1 MNKQKLEVLVLILV
15 GVLSFGALFV
25 LLMKY
30 IIPVVAPFLIAWF
43 VAFAVRVPAG
53 WFAEKTHISERF
65 WRPTL
70 AISLTL
76 FVFVSLAL
84 LFWQLTEFLIEV
96 ITEVTSGGEL
106 YIILA
111 RLSEPPT
118 MILGPGIPD
127 SLVESINEGI
137 HELLSS
143 VLGSLGS
150 VITDVVSFVPGAL
163 FFLLITVI
171 SLVYFAIDLERINGF
186 VKSLFPESMAK
197 KLSSVRR
204 NFFSVIGKYV
214 KSYLQ
219 IMLITFAVMLIG
231 FVALG
236 IENAAIIAVIVS
248 VLDLLPVLGVGIVL
262 VPWSIF
268 RFAVGDATV
277 GIGLLIIF
285 VLYTVIRE
293 LVEPKILGKSLDMH
307 PIATLITVYVG
318 YALFGFLGLI
328 ILPIA
333 TVLFGM
339 LFKKDKA
346 AEVDKR

>member
-15 GVLSFGALFV
+15 GILCFGLLFV

-30 IIPVVAPFLIAWF
+30 IFPVVLPFLIAWF
-43 VAFAVRVPAG
+43 VAFAVRSPAG
-53 WFAEKTHISERF
+53 WLAEKTHIGERF

-76 FVFVSLAL
+76 ALFGGAAL
-84 LFWQLTEFLIEV
+84 LLWQLTEFLIEV
-96 ITEVTSGGEL
+96 ISEVTRDGEL
-106 YIILA
+106 YIILS
-111 RLSEPPT
+111 RLGEPPT
-118 MILGPGIPD
+118 MIFGQGIPD
-127 SLVESINEGI
+127 SLVEGINEGI

-143 VLGSLGS
+143 VLVKLGS

-186 VKSLFPESMAK
+186 VKSLFPETVAK
-197 KLSSVRR
+197 KLSSARR
-204 NFFSVIGKYV
+204 NFFSIIAKYV

-231 FVALG
+231 FAVLG
-236 IENAAIIAVIVS
+236 VENAVIIAFIVS
-248 VLDLLPVLGVGIVL
+248 LLDLLPVLGVGIVL

-268 RFAVGDATV
+268 CFAVGEATV
-277 GIGLLIIF
+277 GIGLLVLF

-293 LVEPKILGKSLDMH
+293 LIEPKILGKSLNMH
-307 PIATLITVYVG
+307 PVATLITIYVG
-318 YALFGFLGLI
+318 YALFGFLGLVI
-328 ILPIA
+328 FPVA
-333 TVLFGM
+333 TVLFCT
-339 LFKKDKA
+339 LFKKDKPP
-346 AEVDKR
+346 EVAKG